1 LKLQVS
7 TPQQVGPGRYVPE
20 AAALPSTKTDFP
32 RWSLPKA
39 GRMPPDIKKHDKNQT
54 YDQRQH
60 FGKQCVSKNKTQ
72 PSAHFG
78 TATRLHTKKE
88 GVFADQMDG
97 MQKVK
102 LYHANY

>member
-1 LKLQVS
+1 M
-7 TPQQVGPGRYVPE
+7 QVGPGRYVPE

-39 GRMPPDIKKHDKNQT
+39 GRMPADLKKHDKNQT

-60 FGKQCVSKNKTQ
+60 FGKQFVSKNKTM

-88 GVFADQMDG
+88 GAFADQMVG

-102 LYHANY
+102 LYHATI